1 MLKNLINSQISKI
14 NNIILGI
21 DVDYYVENKNFENI
35 IQIFKN
41 SIDNYSL

>member
-14 NNIILGI
+14 NKIILGI